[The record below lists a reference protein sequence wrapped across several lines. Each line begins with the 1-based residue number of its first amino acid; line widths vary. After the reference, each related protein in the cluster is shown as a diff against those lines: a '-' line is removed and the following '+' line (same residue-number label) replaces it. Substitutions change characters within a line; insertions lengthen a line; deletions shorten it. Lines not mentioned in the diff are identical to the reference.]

1 MARSEREIELADQV
15 LNLQS
20 ENEKLKKA
28 VSNADRNVSAQVAEN
43 KRLQALSDG
52 KEPDTPE
59 PPADDA
65 LDRRRDELDRKERV
79 LTLAVEKG
87 IDPGQAFELLG
98 LDADDGERLDRFIAH
113 DEQTRAQARE
123 DILAANG
130 RTPSK
135 RVFGSELTAD
145 DYEKM
150 PSDMLENIDTSVLS
164 SALEKA
170 DPTEPLT
177 LRQRLSSAFGGA
189 K

>member
-1 MARSEREIELADQV
+1 MATNEELLEQ
-15 LNLQS
+15 LNDMRT
-20 ENEKLKKA
+20 ENEKLKKR
-28 VSNADRNVSAQVAEN
+28 VSATDRNVSAQVVEN
-43 KRLQALSDG
+43 KRLQALADG

-65 LDRRRDELDRKERV
+65 LDRRRDKLDRRERV

>member
-1 MARSEREIELADQV
+1 MATNEELLEQ
-15 LNLQS
+15 LNDMRT
-20 ENEKLKKA
+20 ENEKLKKR
-28 VSNADRNVSAQVAEN
+28 VSATDRNVSAQVVEN
-43 KRLQALSDG
+43 KRLQALADG

-65 LDRRRDELDRKERV
+65 LDRRRDKLDRRERV

-113 DEQTRAQARE
+113 DEQIRTKARE
-123 DILAANG
+123 DILGANG
-130 RTPSK
+130 RTPVK
-135 RVFGSELTAD
+135 NIFTAELTAD
-145 DYEKM
+145 DYDKM
-150 PSDMLENIDTSVLS
+150 PNDMLQNIDSSVLS
-164 SALEKA
+164 SALERA
-170 DPTEPLT
+170 EPTEPMT